1 MFPSA
6 VTVVFSSIVALG
18 LLLLSPQP
26 TGFDADSCKRLR
38 LSLEKEVFGQ
48 GFASTQFTSA
58 ICDHLWDTSEE
69 RPLKPLVL
77 SIHGPPGVGKS
88 FTHFV
93 AAHAL
98 YNVTSTLTSYNNNTK
113 DHKKKTKKAQHTG
126 TLTCP
131 GPACPGYR
139 VVYGLDYTLQ
149 DRGKQSEALMH
160 KLLSHLSSHPNSL
173 VVIEEYDK
181 LDCNS
186 RGVLKQIFDQGF
198 ALNVT
203 MQRSI
208 FLLESN
214 TGYGKIVEALNK
226 VEGRQEEVDPEKLQY
241 TLKNMMFNLWQSDRC
256 EDRVDTVKSLSLVD
270 MFVPYFP
277 LDRSAISKIIDKSIQ
292 KRVDMVNRARER
304 PITVA
309 MSDAVLD
316 FLVSK
321 IEWDGQYAV
330 EGGKEVAT
338 VIRRHVFGPLYQL
351 TEEEEEGE
359 GEVCKEKEENSEK
372 KANHQ
377 VALASPPA
385 ALEFVFEMDEAGRSV
400 ILRKKV

>member
-6 VTVVFSSIVALG
+6 FTLVFSSVVALG
-18 LLLLSPQP
+18 LLLLGPQP
-26 TGFDADSCKRLR
+26 KGFDAESCKRLR

-48 GFASTQFTSA
+48 SFASTQFTSA
-58 ICDHLWDTSEE
+58 ICDHLWDTTEE
-69 RPLKPLVL
+69 RPLKPLVM

-98 YNVTSTLTSYNNNTK
+98 YNVTSTLTAYHQNTNTNNVNTN
-113 DHKKKTKKAQHTG
+113 TIA
-126 TLTCP
+126 CP
-131 GPACPGYR
+131 GQACSGYR

-149 DRGKQSEALMH
+149 DRAKQSEALMS
-160 KLLSHLSSHPNSL
+160 KLLSHLSSYPDSL

-214 TGYGKIVEALNK
+214 LGYGKIVEALAK
-226 VEGRQEEVDPEKLQY
+226 ADGKQEDVDPEKLQY
-241 TLKNMMFNLWQSDRC
+241 TLKNMMFNLWQSEKC
-256 EDRVDTVKSLSLVD
+256 EDRVDTLKSLSLID

-277 LDRSAISKIIDKSIQ
+277 LDRAAISQIMDKSIQ
-292 KRVDMVNRARER
+292 KRVDMVNKARER
-304 PITVA
+304 PIQVVT
-309 MSDAVLD
+309 SEPVLT
-316 FLVSK
+316 FLASK
-321 IEWDGQYAV
+321 IEWDGEYAV

-351 TEEEEEGE
+351 KEEEE
-359 GEVCKEKEENSEK
+359 EVCKEKEKEKERISSQENH
-372 KANHQ
+372 AAPLQ
-377 VALASPPA
+377 PPH
-385 ALEFVFEMDEAGRSV
+385 ALEFVFEMDKTGRSV
-400 ILRKKV
+400 VLRNASDVV